1 MCVLQVACAVTVRTY
16 YSRKLTEQ
24 ICVWIVADPY
34 VKIWMMYEG
43 KKAEKKKTEVKEKTL
58 NPTFNDSFTF
68 DVPYERIRQ
77 TSLVVS
83 VMDYDRMGRNEA
95 IGQLILGSKSG
106 PIEMKHWNEMFAKI
120 RQPVTQWH
128 ILKDFDWSE
137 WIHRATNE
145 DQPPRQLHE
154 IWPRSTT
161 QSSSLTEMI
170 SLRAF

>member
-1 MCVLQVACAVTVRTY
+1 MF
-16 YSRKLTEQ
+16 
-24 ICVWIVADPY
+24 
-34 VKIWMMYEG
+34 EG

-106 PIEMKHWNEMFAKI
+106 PIEMKHWNEMFAKT

-137 WIHRATNE
+137 RIHRESATNK
-145 DQPPRQLHE
+145 DQSPHQLHK
-154 IWPRSTT
+154 IWPARLQHS
-161 QSSSLTEMI
+161 
-170 SLRAF
+170 RAVW